1 MKKRILSMALTVC
14 MVLSLLPTMAIPAA
28 AAGGTY
34 PVGDQTTLQKVLNDS
49 NYTQVIL
56 TNSIALTGTL
66 TVSRDVTL
74 SLSGQTLTG
83 AAGADAAASGSG
95 DARPGSA
102 AITVTGGTLT
112 VTGGGTIVG
121 GKGGT
126 ATNEYSGGTGGTGI
140 LVSGG
145 SLIVDGVSI
154 SGGEGGMANSP
165 TSFYGGDGGSGILSN
180 KGSLSVTNAII
191 TGGSGGV
198 ANGTSAAGSIGAGN
212 GGYGISATDIG
223 SFSVKSSTVTG
234 GNSSKPGGNRQ
245 PKNGGIGL
253 RLLGSSAVTLSGSC
267 AVTGG
272 TAAISDQLSKA
283 GDGGYGITSAQTVTI
298 DTGTGGNTVIK
309 GASAPG
315 NGVSGNVS
323 VTGSGSATIIGGSG
337 DGYCTATPGYG
348 ISGTLTVAAA
358 ATVYAS
364 GGYNSKP
371 SATFKPGVYDTITA
385 ASSLIQDS
393 DDNKTYTTLTG
404 TTSAKR
410 YVRVLPLYDITAST
424 STNGSYT
431 VSADGA
437 AVTKAA
443 PGQTVSI
450 SDTPS
455 TGFEV
460 AAITVTKTGDTNTA
474 VTVTDK
480 AFTMPNYPVSV
491 TVTFARK
498 GYEVS
503 GTVSA
508 GTSGASVSGITV
520 NLYEKTDTT
529 FQTSFGSGT
538 TDSNG
543 AYKISGKAPNGDY
556 VVRVVASSG
565 NYAESTAD
573 VTIADAAVTA
583 ANITLA
589 TLTTKSIALKSTNH
603 KTAYIVGDTL
613 DVSNLTITVTRS
625 DDSTYDKAVTAGMV
639 SGFDSTAAVTSQ
651 TLTITLDGKTT
662 SYAISISKKTPTID
676 DFTYSKNPKTYNGYP
691 QVVTMTT
698 SAAMGDYKVYYTGT
712 SGTTY
717 AKSETAPTLPGTY
730 ALEISVVGNDNYY
743 AAVLNAG
750 TLTINKAN
758 PTVTLA
764 SSKLASTYEDEVTF
778 TATVAFTGGAVPTGK
793 VTFQDGNADLATVTL
808 DSNGVATL
816 KKSDLTAATHPITA
830 VYSGDGNYNEKTS
843 SAVSQV
849 VVKRAMVFTIAGTE
863 QTYESGVAKT
873 ITLDKTGSKLTADAF
888 NIQYYR
894 VDENEGVL
902 ASTTPV
908 SKTVAAGQY
917 LYVISFKNTQTN
929 YEIARTY
936 SVGNSTAL
944 PAIASYDNVGY
955 LLIKAGASD
964 QQKPIS
970 FKTGV
975 VNMLT
980 TDATYQNELTNENG
994 TTPTYAS
1001 SEKSVATVAGDGT
1014 VTILKAG
1021 SATITATSTKSGTT
1035 PVYASYTLNISKA
1048 PVTVT
1053 VQDKSVTYGDA
1064 SPYTAAAQL
1073 TFSPAITSDYDATG
1087 LTFSGYTAGKGVNTY
1102 DISAKGVTSEKYVF
1116 TYVPGTLTVTQK
1128 ALGVDDLTFAA
1139 NPKVYDAATTATGSV
1154 TVKSTALVG
1163 SDTLG
1168 VGFTAKFADANV
1180 GDSKQV
1186 DFTNLSLT
1194 GGKADNYKLT
1204 TATGTATAS
1213 ITPAAVTVVCQNS
1226 TVAYDGNVKT
1236 AAVSAYVDG
1245 KLFTNYDVTYNGLTA
1260 APRDV
1265 GEYTVGIALKDAVN
1279 YMVTPFTAKLTIS
1292 SAAQDSFEIV
1302 GVPDTVTYGDEN
1314 FTLSAQGNTT
1324 GSTVTYAVTGGDA
1337 VSISGSTVTIVK
1349 PGTVTITATS
1359 KLDGY
1364 KDKTRTITFTVKKK
1378 PVVVTADNQ
1387 AMVYG
1392 EPFSSVA
1399 NVYTTAGTVIGNDVA
1414 GEASYTTTYT
1424 PSKGAGSYLITPSGL
1439 TSDYYTLTYE
1449 PGTLTVNPKTLTEDD
1464 FTVTVANKEYD
1475 GTTAADFTVA
1485 VATVEGDQL
1494 TAVYTGSFTDKIV
1507 ADSAAAKCI
1516 ITGVGGSKA
1525 DSYVLSP
1532 TTIEKTAHAEI
1543 APMPITFTFGTHTY
1557 LYDGQ
1562 QKAVMVS
1569 AVDSK
1574 NRVFSDF
1581 TVKYDGKSEI
1591 PRDVGTYTVTAEL
1604 SDGQSYTV
1612 NGENTVELTITEG
1625 NVVVW
1630 AAAGTTQKYDG
1641 NPKAVTPMSVPAV
1654 QTAVTYYAITEDGA
1668 VGDVISEPTAVG
1680 KYLYVITQ
1688 SNPNY
1693 KIGNEVTV
1701 AAGNMVAELTGSNF
1715 GVMEIAENVQT
1726 QPVFAATVVNKTY
1739 GDDSFANDI
1748 VAQEPDAAITY
1759 ASSDEQVATVESDGQ
1774 ITILKPG
1781 TTIITATSTKEG
1793 YGDVSTRFAVQV
1805 AKKTVTLKLDE
1816 KTIVTYKGLNWVVP
1830 YTVTGD
1836 VAGNPLEVSG
1846 ITFTYTDQSD
1856 YTKHT
1861 PKNVGTYLA
1870 SAHVSTDNAYY
1881 TSTEAT
1887 GFLQIDPAPID
1898 VTAEDKTVT
1907 YGDAAPGYTVR
1918 YTLLGDDAVNGV
1930 SLDGTAEFDCVY
1942 KQFDDVG
1949 SYPITPS
1956 GLHSPNYSIS
1966 FIGGTLTV
1974 NPKPVAL
1981 TWNAPLRLPYS
1992 SAEQSITAAVSN
2004 AVNSDVVSVTAYT
2017 GNTGKDKGSYT
2028 AEATALSNANY
2039 TLTGGSALTQA
2050 WEITAA
2056 APALTLSNQSIAN
2069 TGKAVEISAAHI
2081 RGVGA
2086 DGDISASYT
2095 VRYTYYTDASCTQP
2109 TTAAH
2114 GAAANGG
2121 APSENGTYYV
2131 KASIPAMGNYA
2142 ATETTAQLTIYT
2154 PSHSG
2159 GGGSVATTTPEVTL
2173 PEVIGGTVTLQP
2185 AKPAKGDK
2193 VTVTVVP
2200 DSGFTDG
2207 GVTVTDKDGKP
2218 ISVTKNADGT
2228 YSFTMPGDAV
2238 TVTPK
2243 FNKETRENPFGDVP
2257 NDAYYRDAVLWAVA
2271 HGVTGGTA
2279 DGIFAPHTIS
2289 TRAQTITFL
2298 WRSMGSPEPT
2308 ATVNPFADVSRDAYY
2323 CKAVLWAVEQGIT
2336 EGTSETAFSPDET
2349 VTRSQTVTFLYR
2361 AAGKPLVSTDNP
2373 FGDVA
2378 DDAYYANA
2386 VLWAVAQ
2393 KITGGTETDAFSPSA
2408 GCTRAQIVTF
2418 LYRYLGQ

>member
-14 MVLSLLPTMAIPAA
+14 MVLSLLPTMTIPAA
-28 AAGGTY
+28 AAGAI
-34 PVGDQTTLQKVLNDS
+34 VRDEANLKLALANSSMDEI
-49 NYTQVIL
+49 IL
-56 TNSIALTGTL
+56 SGSIALTGTL

-74 SLSGQTLTG
+74 SLGGFTLTG
-83 AAGADAAASGSG
+83 AAGADAANGTTG
-95 DARPGSA
+95 DAGA
-102 AITVTGGTLT
+102 GGTVITVAAGTLT
-112 VTGGGTIVG
+112 VLGAGSIVG
-121 GKGGT
+121 GQGGI
-126 ATNEYSGGTGGTGI
+126 ANNAYSGGAGGNGI
-140 LVSGG
+140 TLTGG
-145 SLIVDGVSI
+145 SLIVKDGASV
-154 SGGEGGMANSP
+154 SGGQGGIAMGTA
-165 TSFYGGDGGSGILSN
+165 SFSGGAGGDGI
-180 KGSLSVTNAII
+180 NA
-191 TGGSGGV
+191 TGGSLTVTSATIKGGWGGS
-198 ANGTSAAGSIGAGN
+198 ANGTSIGSAGTAGKGGNGIYTKNIGAFTVTNSVIN
-212 GGYGISATDIG
+212 GG
-223 SFSVKSSTVTG
+223 TG
-234 GNSSKPGGNRQ
+234 GGVGSANRSLLAGGE
-245 PKNGGIGL
+245 GL
-253 RLLGSSAVTLSGSC
+253 RLLENSPVTLSGSC
-267 AVTGG
+267 TVTGG
-272 TAAISDQLSKA
+272 TGGIGNSKSGQGAHAIN
-283 GDGGYGITSAQTVTI
+283 SAKIVTI
-298 DTGTGGNTVIK
+298 DTGSNGNTTITGGN
-309 GASAPG
+309 GAGIGVHGSAI
-315 NGVSGNVS
+315 
-323 VTGSGSATIIGGSG
+323 VTGSGTATITGGNG
-337 DGYCTATPGYG
+337 GQYDNYHPGWG
-348 ISGTLTVAAA
+348 IYENLTVDST

-364 GGYNSKP
+364 GGYGDS
-371 SATFKPGVYDTITA
+371 TFKPGVIGAITA

-410 YVRVLPLYDITAST
+410 YVRVLPLYDITAAT
-424 STNGSYT
+424 TTNGSYT
-431 VSADGA
+431 VNADGA

-455 TGFEV
+455 TGFELS
-460 AAITVTKTGDTNTA
+460 AITVTKTGDTNTA
-474 VTVTDK
+474 ITVKDK

-589 TLTTKSIALKSTNH
+589 ALTTKSIALKSTNH

-639 SGFDSTAAVTSQ
+639 SDFDSTAAVASQ

-662 SYAISISKKTPTID
+662 CYAISISKKTPTLT
-676 DFTYSKNPKTYNGYP
+676 DFTYST
-691 QVVTMTT
+691 
-698 SAAMGDYKVYYTGT
+698 AAVDYTGQPRPISVT
-712 SGTTY
+712 AKAEMGNVTVAYTGKSGTNY

-730 ALEISVVGNDNYY
+730 AVEISVAGNDNYN
-743 AAVLNAG
+743 AATLGAG
-750 TLTINKAN
+750 DYTINKAN

-843 SAVSQV
+843 SAVSQG

-936 SVGNSTAL
+936 SVGSTAL
-944 PAIASYDNVGY
+944 PASASYDNVGY
-955 LLIKAGASD
+955 LLIKVGASD

-980 TDATYQNELTNENG
+980 TDTTYQNELTNENG

-1064 SPYTAAAQL
+1064 SPYTDAAQL
-1073 TFSPAITSDYDATG
+1073 TFSPAITSDYDATD
-1087 LTFSGYTAGKGVNTY
+1087 LTFSGYTVGKGVNTY

-1128 ALGVDDLTFAA
+1128 ELGVDDLTFAA

-1168 VGFTAKFADANV
+1168 VGFTVKFADANV
-1180 GDSKQV
+1180 GNSKQV

-1236 AAVSAYVDG
+1236 VAVSAYVDG

-1279 YMVTPFTAKLTIS
+1279 YTVTPFTAKLTIS

-1302 GVPDTVTYGDEN
+1302 GVPDTVTYGDGN

-1337 VSISGSTVTIVK
+1337 VSISDSTVTIVK

-1612 NGENTVELTITEG
+1612 NGENTAELTITEG

-1668 VGDVISEPTAVG
+1668 VDDVISEPTAVG

-1688 SNPNY
+1688 SDPNY

-1701 AAGNMVAELTGSNF
+1701 AAGDMVAELTGSNF

-1748 VAQEPDAAITY
+1748 VAQEPDATITY
-1759 ASSDEQVATVESDGQ
+1759 ASSDEQVATVEGDGQ

-1836 VAGNPLEVSG
+1836 VAGNTLEVSG

-1881 TSTEAT
+1881 TSTETT

-1981 TWNAPLRLPYS
+1981 TWNAPLLLPYS

-2004 AVNSDVVSVTAYT
+2004 AANSDVVTVTAYT

-2056 APALTLSNQSIAN
+2056 APALTLSNQSTAN

-2142 ATETTAQLTIYT
+2142 AAETTAQLTIYT

-2159 GGGSVATTTPEVTL
+2159 GGGSVAITTPDVTL

-2298 WRSMGSPEPT
+2298 WRAMGSPEPT

-2323 CKAVLWAVEQGIT
+2323 CKAVLWAVEKGIT

-2361 AAGKPLVSTDNP
+2361 AAGKPAVSTDNP

-2378 DDAYYANA
+2378 DDTYYANA

-2393 KITGGTETDAFSPSA
+2393 KITGGTETDAFSPAA